1 MEVKALMLL
10 DCSPQVWCSLQT
22 PGSGFLLTQTPED
35 SSDGSSHCTPDTHVE
50 DGVVFPSLSF
60 GLVGKDQ
67 VVEFWLPLCET

>member
-35 SSDGSSHCTPDTHVE
+35 SSDGSSYCTPDTHVE
-50 DGVVFPSLSF
+50 D
-60 GLVGKDQ
+60 VGRIPFSKLWSCGQ
-67 VVEFWLPLCET
+67 GSGG